1 MKKERYATIGLFM
14 IAIIWGIA
22 FSAVDL
28 ALANGWKT
36 FTILACRGLISGL
49 LLFPFVIKAKI
60 WRDKKTMLHAA
71 IAGFIFFLGYA
82 FQTIGQEKS
91 SVVNSAF
98 FTCLYVIFAP
108 FIALLFGR
116 REVNVKT
123 IIAAFIAM
131 AGIFFLSVLSG
142 GGLSFQIGDIFLV
155 LCAVCF
161 ALQIIWVG
169 HFLKENKNPIAF
181 TSVMLLTMGIASSIC
196 IPIFGE
202 ELPNSFKVFEGVLF
216 AAIFSSGVCS
226 ILQFYTQRHTSISK
240 ASLIMGLETPFACI
254 FAVLIGIDKMNI
266 YSIIGLLL
274 MMIAV
279 FVLEFKWKKRY
290 DLKKYK
296 YLLFDLDDT
305 ILDFKAAEVYAFK
318 KLLKTLN
325 IDYKDEYLEKYSQD
339 NLALWKKYELGL
351 IERKTIFE
359 DRMKPLFEM
368 LSIDYDPIK
377 ASYDYLGYLS
387 ESSILIKDSYQVL
400 ERLSKKYD
408 LYIISNGEPSVQYP
422 RIESADLNK
431 FFKGLF
437 ISSEIGHQKPKK
449 EFFDYVKS
457 HIKDFKVEEALVI
470 GDSLSSDIKGAI
482 DYGIDS
488 CWFNPNKKQTD
499 LNVAYNIT
507 ELSQLR

>member
-1 MKKERYATIGLFM
+1 V
-14 IAIIWGIA
+14 IIRI
-22 FSAVDL
+22 
-28 ALANGWKT
+28 
-36 FTILACRGLISGL
+36 
-49 LLFPFVIKAKI
+49 
-60 WRDKKTMLHAA
+60 
-71 IAGFIFFLGYA
+71 
-82 FQTIGQEKS
+82 
-91 SVVNSAF
+91 
-98 FTCLYVIFAP
+98 
-108 FIALLFGR
+108 
-116 REVNVKT
+116 
-123 IIAAFIAM
+123 
-131 AGIFFLSVLSG
+131 
-142 GGLSFQIGDIFLV
+142 
-155 LCAVCF
+155 
-161 ALQIIWVG
+161 
-169 HFLKENKNPIAF
+169 
-181 TSVMLLTMGIASSIC
+181 
-196 IPIFGE
+196 
-202 ELPNSFKVFEGVLF
+202 
-216 AAIFSSGVCS
+216 
-226 ILQFYTQRHTSISK
+226 
-240 ASLIMGLETPFACI
+240 
-254 FAVLIGIDKMNI
+254 
-266 YSIIGLLL
+266 
-274 MMIAV
+274 
-279 FVLEFKWKKRY
+279 
-290 DLKKYK
+290 
-296 YLLFDLDDT
+296 
-305 ILDFKAAEVYAFK
+305 
-318 KLLKTLN
+318 
-325 IDYKDEYLEKYSQD
+325 KYSQD

-368 LSIDYDPIK
+368 LSIDYDPVK